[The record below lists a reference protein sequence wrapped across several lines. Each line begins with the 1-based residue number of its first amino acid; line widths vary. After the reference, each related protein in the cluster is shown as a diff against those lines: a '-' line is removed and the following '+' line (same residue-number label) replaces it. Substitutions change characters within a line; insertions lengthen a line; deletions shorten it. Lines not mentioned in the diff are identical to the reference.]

1 MKDLGVS
8 KKAKDVIVESLCQ
21 FTDNHPDSLDEVVET
36 LINNLDSAGYA
47 IEMKPPKGS
56 EVRATDI
63 GHQALKMRRAEAAI
77 KEWIIEQGRNGNVP
91 RAHQAPGWLD
101 YQREYDK
108 FKLAMNLAEEVA
120 PSRSS

>member
-8 KKAKDVIVESLCQ
+8 KRAKDVIVEALCQ
-21 FTDNHPDSLDEVVET
+21 FTDNHPEGLDEVVAT

-47 IEMKPPKGS
+47 IEMKAPMGG
-56 EVRATDI
+56 EVRAIDI

-77 KEWIIEQGRNGNVP
+77 KEWIIEQGKNGSVP

-101 YQREYDK
+101 YQREYDR
-108 FKLAMNLAEEVA
+108 FKLAITQAEDAA
-120 PSRSS
+120 PSRST